1 MIPPWTRNIDER
13 ASIFQGAFTFER
25 NYTSAVARCVLTGC
39 ARVDPHE
46 LAFAGEGLCT
56 DSVWVGR
63 ACVVEFGSA
72 ADQGLGHGCGL
83 PDGRKV

>member
-13 ASIFQGAFTFER
+13 ATIFQGAFTFER
-25 NYTSAVARCVLTGC
+25 SFTSAVASCVLTGC

-46 LAFAGEGLCT
+46 SAFAGECLCT

-63 ACVVEFGSA
+63 ACVAEIVSKDNHGM
-72 ADQGLGHGCGL
+72 GHGCGL